1 MTNGQAPQ
9 AQNELVADLA
19 QPEAGFSLNWQMFDK
34 LGGPVQVTMRA
45 ALVVDWPAV
54 MVERARFVQAALEKG
69 WTQPTRP
76 PAAEAHRAAAPG
88 RAAPPVAA
96 AAWLLELVATKLEVT
111 PKPEGRV
118 ELKFYSTGHKFP
130 DLYANGS
137 AENMAKMLA
146 STGGWTVDEHL
157 RKAASFDV
165 NMRVKY
171 TLSKKL
177 NSKGNPFKDI
187 VAVEPVAA

>member
-76 PAAEAHRAAAPG
+76 PAAEAPKAAAPG
-88 RAAPPVAA
+88 QAAPPPPPTGATQAA
-96 AAWLLELVATKLEVT
+96 SGLLELMATKMEVT

-118 ELKFYSTGHKFP
+118 ELKFYSAAHKFP

-137 AENMAKMLA
+137 TENMAKLLA
-146 STGGWTVDEHL
+146 PTGAWTVDEHL
-157 RKAASFDV
+157 SKAASFDV

-171 TLSKKL
+171 TL
-177 NSKGNPFKDI
+177 
-187 VAVEPVAA
+187 